1 MSSTADRS
9 AEDQT
14 YFQRIE
20 ETFIRLR
27 GAPLLLSPADW
38 RVAQGWRQQGVPLA
52 LVLATL
58 EEVFAA
64 RAARGGRG
72 RVNSLRYVAPAVEAA
87 WEQARELQA
96 SSAAVEP
103 AASLSTEER
112 LARLADAL
120 PKTLPRRVRWG
131 DAIRSLGGA
140 PEAVEAR
147 LAEIEAELHEALRAG
162 LDTITVAEL
171 DREVDEAVSRAGA
184 RVAPEERHGLRRR
197 LEGRALRRRFDLPV
211 LSLFTLDE

>member
-20 ETFIRLR
+20 EAFIRLR

-38 RVAQGWRQQGVPLA
+38 RVAQEWRQQGVPLA
-52 LVLATL
+52 LVVATL

-87 WEQARELQA
+87 WERARELLA
-96 SSAAVEP
+96 SGAAVES
-103 AASLSTEER
+103 AAGPSTEER

-120 PKTLPRRVRWG
+120 PEALPRRARWA
-131 DAIRSLGGA
+131 DVIRSLEGT
-140 PEAVEAR
+140 PEAVETR
-147 LAEIEAELHEALRAG
+147 LAEVEAELQAALRAE
-162 LDTITVAEL
+162 LDPATTAEL
-171 DREVDEAVSRAGA
+171 EREVDEAVSRAGA
-184 RVAPEERHGLRRR
+184 RIAAEEWRRLRRQ

>member
-27 GAPLLLSPADW
+27 GAPLLLSPSDW

-52 LVLATL
+52 LILATL

-64 RAARGGRG
+64 RAERGGRG

-96 SSAAVEP
+96 SGTSVEP
-103 AASLSTEER
+103 AAGPSTEER

-120 PKTLPRRVRWG
+120 PEALPLRARWG
-131 DAIRSLGGA
+131 EAIRSLAGA

-162 LDTITVAEL
+162 LDTTAASEL
-171 DREVDEAVSRAGA
+171 EREVDDAVSRAGA

-197 LEGRALRRRFDLPV
+197 LEGRALRHRFDLPV

>member
-96 SSAAVEP
+96 SGAAVEP
-103 AASLSTEER
+103 AAGPSTEER

-120 PKTLPRRVRWG
+120 PEALPRRARWG
-131 DAIRSLGGA
+131 DAIRSLEGT

-147 LAEIEAELHEALRAG
+147 LATVEAELHEALRIG
-162 LDTITVAEL
+162 LDPTTAAEL
-171 DREVDEAVSRAGA
+171 EREVDEALSRAGA
-184 RVAPEERHGLRRR
+184 RVAAEERQRLRRQ

-211 LSLFTLDE
+211 LSLFSFDV

>member
-72 RVNSLRYVAPAVEAA
+72 RVNSLRYIAPAVEAA

-96 SSAAVEP
+96 SGAAVEP

>member
-1 MSSTADRS
+1 MSSTADHG

-38 RVAQGWRQQGVPLA
+38 RVAQEWRQQGVPLA

-87 WEQARELQA
+87 WERARELQA
-96 SSAAVEP
+96 SGASVEP
-103 AASLSTEER
+103 AAGPSTEER
-112 LARLADAL
+112 LARLADSL
-120 PKTLPRRVRWG
+120 PAALPRRARWG
-131 DAIRSLGGA
+131 DAIRSLEGT

-147 LAEIEAELHEALRAG
+147 LAAVEAELHEALRAA
-162 LDTITVAEL
+162 LDPATASEL
-171 DREVDEAVSRAGA
+171 EREVDEALSRAGA
-184 RVAPEERHGLRRR
+184 RIAAEERQRLRRQ

-211 LSLFTLDE
+211 LSLFTLDD